1 MKEKSELKIPTR
13 PNLRRNLN
21 KRGQMKLSFGMIFSI
36 ILIIIFIVFAFYA
49 ISKFIGMQRIAQVGQ
64 FVDCLQSDVD
74 KMWKGTQGS
83 QEAEYSLPKK
93 IKEVCF
99 TDDEYENLFFYPEGS
114 SEGFNS
120 IEIKHIDIEKITEN
134 ENPFC
139 IQNTDGK
146 VKMIVKKGFGEE
158 LVMITD

>member
-21 KRGQMKLSFGMIFSI
+21 ERGQMRLSFGMIFSI
-36 ILIIIFIVFAFYA
+36 ILMIIFIAFAFFA
-49 ISKFIGMQRIAQVGQ
+49 INKFLGMQRIAQVGQ
-64 FVDCLQSDVD
+64 FTDGLQTDVD
-74 KMWKGTQGS
+74 KMWKGSQGS
-83 QEAEYSLPKK
+83 REVEYSLPKK

-99 TDDEYENLFFYPEGS
+99 RDDEYGNLFFYPLDS

-120 IEIKHIDIEKITEN
+120 IEIKHIDIEKIIEN

-139 IQNTDGK
+139 IKNIDGK
-146 VKMIVKKGFGEE
+146 VKMIVKKSFGEE